1 MPLTDGT
8 LNLVGTYLGTLITH
22 VGLSTADPG
31 TTGAN
36 PSAAARLPVT
46 WTVDADGDLT
56 TTAKAFTGGAANG
69 PVTHVT
75 YWSALT
81 GGTFRG
87 ADPVTGDT
95 TFNSAGEFTATPT
108 INGTST

>member
-1 MPLTDGT
+1 MPLTDAT
-8 LNLVGTYLGTLITH
+8 LNSLGTSLATLITH

-46 WTVDADGDLT
+46 WAVDGDGDLT
-56 TTAKAFTGGAANG
+56 TAAKNFTGGAANG
-69 PVTHVT
+69 PVHSVT
-75 YWSALT
+75 YWSSLT
-81 GGTFRG
+81 AGTFRG

-95 TFNSAGEFTATPT
+95 TFNSAGEYTATPT

>member
-1 MPLTDGT
+1 MPLIDTT
-8 LNLVGTYLGTLITH
+8 LNSLGTHLASLITH

-31 TTGAN
+31 TTGLN

-56 TTAKAFTGGAANG
+56 TTQKNFTGGAAGG
-69 PVTHVT
+69 PVHSFT
-75 YWSALT
+75 YWTGLT

-87 ADPVTGDT
+87 SDPVTGDT
-95 TFNSAGEFTATPT
+95 TFNSAGEFSATPV